1 METVQ
6 DLQRRIEG
14 TEDLGSVVRTMKSLA
29 AVSIRQ
35 YDEAARSLA
44 QYEAAVRMGL
54 GFVLR
59 DWPFPPVEKATA
71 AKPLALL
78 IGSDQGMCGKLN
90 EEVHEVGRTSIEAM
104 ADDPSKRIYIVMGER
119 MAAQFIDTADQPEKI
134 FTLPSS
140 VGGIGGAVSQVLSTV
155 NEIREQRN
163 ITAFHVFHAQQGA
176 QQATEPRHAMLWP
189 IRQALLEEMRERQRE
204 RRDSKSRSLPYYS
217 MDRGALFSE
226 LVGHFLFG
234 SLFRALAASLAAEN
248 AARLA
253 AMQGAEKNIDNQ
265 LDELRAL
272 YRQRRQMN
280 ITEELLDIVSGFTAL
295 EQQS

>member
-1 METVQ
+1 METIQ

-44 QYEAAVRMGL
+44 EYENAVRMGL
-54 GFVLR
+54 GYVLY
-59 DWPFPPVEKATA
+59 DWPFSPVEKASA
-71 AKPLALL
+71 AKPLSLV

-90 EEVHEVGRTSIEAM
+90 EEVYEKCRKAIDAITESP
-104 ADDPSKRIYIVMGER
+104 ADRVFIVMGER
-119 MAAQFIDTADQPEKI
+119 MAGQFIESADQPHKI
-134 FTLPSS
+134 FTLPNS
-140 VGGIGGAVSQVLSTV
+140 VAGLGPAVTRLLSEV
-155 NEIREQRN
+155 NGVREQRG
-163 ITAFHVFHAQQGA
+163 ITALHVFHAIQGEG
-176 QQATEPRHAMLWP
+176 QATSARHAMLWP
-189 IRQALLEEMRERQRE
+189 IQQAVLEEIRSHQ
-204 RRDSKSRSLPYYS
+204 KTQHKTRSLPYYTL
-217 MDRGALFSE
+217 DRQVIFSE

-253 AMQGAEKNIDNQ
+253 AMQGAEKNIGNQ
-265 LDELRAL
+265 LDELRAQ

-280 ITEELLDIVSGFTAL
+280 ITEELLDIVSGFKAL